1 MCYVL
6 VTNSLLFF
14 RPVVMCIMKHLPK
27 IKSEYLDAILNDKE
41 LYKEAAVEVKQQIW
55 QDNQVM
61 LGCGRSEAAD
71 LARQPGKA
79 WLRSK

>member
-1 MCYVL
+1 
-6 VTNSLLFF
+6 
-14 RPVVMCIMKHLPK
+14 MCIMKHLPK

-55 QDNQVM
+55 QDNHVM